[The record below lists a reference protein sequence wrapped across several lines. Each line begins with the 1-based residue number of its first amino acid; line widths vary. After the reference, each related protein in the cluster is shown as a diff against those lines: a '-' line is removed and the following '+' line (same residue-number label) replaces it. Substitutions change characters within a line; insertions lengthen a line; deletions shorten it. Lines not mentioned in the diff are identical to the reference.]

1 LQTDLFINLIK
12 DDRSSIIGRIFGQKI
27 EELIKDFNSDKLDFL
42 KEFERRILNKEQIPF
57 LSINK
62 SNSSIKKENIKYLF
76 KYKPK

>member
-1 LQTDLFINLIK
+1 MQTDLFINLIK